1 MHYVPWRG
9 DAYRGGY
16 RDGARLLILGDAFHD
31 AVGAPGFPS
40 EVVGDFVAGRRNYP
54 FFAAIQQVVTGED
67 ARDLPGRAAFWGRTA
82 FSNLVQ
88 EPMAGASVSPSAEQ
102 WRRAWACFP
111 AVVAAMELDVVFV
124 FSKRGGDA
132 EAAARGAAGG
142 TVLAMAPEGK
152 RPGLARMREEA
163 GRQFVSGCFYHPR
176 YLSRNKEDLKVWH
189 RWAEALVGLTTGLPE
204 A

>member
-1 MHYVPWRG
+1 MAPGLGVLPSGGRG
-9 DAYRGGY
+9 DG
-16 RDGARLLILGDAFHD
+16 
-31 AVGAPGFPS
+31 
-40 EVVGDFVAGRRNYP
+40 AGRGVRV
-54 FFAAIQQVVTGED
+54 QQ
-67 ARDLPGRAAFWGRTA
+67 A
-82 FSNLVQ
+82 
-88 EPMAGASVSPSAEQ
+88 
-102 WRRAWACFP
+102 
-111 AVVAAMELDVVFV
+111 
-124 FSKRGGDA
+124 GGDA